1 MGGGVDYKRRVYA
14 IRDLPTL
21 PVIAQKVLTLADDD
35 EDCVEKLTKLI
46 ASDQSLAVKILAF
59 ANSAYFGHRSKIGTV
74 RHAVGVIGT
83 ATLKQF
89 SLSVLVC
96 DMMGRGGKDRT
107 EFWKHSFATATA
119 ASLISERAKLS
130 DRDLC
135 FMAGLIHDVGKII
148 IDTYFPGE
156 LGIEH
161 TEVGGWIAERW
172 ALPQPLIDA
181 ITHHHS
187 TSPEHFT
194 QPIVACVCAAN
205 ACAKLAF
212 QECAPDVAP
221 EILKALKLKDRDI
234 TEIGIE
240 LRNRQEQIESLV
252 N

>member
-21 PVIAQKVLTLADDD
+21 PAIAQKLLTIADDD

-46 ASDQSLAVKILAF
+46 SSDQSLAVRILAF
-59 ANSAYFGHRSKIGTV
+59 ANSAYFGHRSQIGTV
-74 RHAVGVIGT
+74 RHAVNVIGT
-83 ATLKQF
+83 AMLKQF

-96 DMMGRGGKDRT
+96 NMMGRGGNDRT
-107 EFWKHSFATATA
+107 EFWMHSFATGTA
-119 ASLISERAKLS
+119 ASMISDRAGLS
-130 DRDLC
+130 DRDLS

-156 LGIEH
+156 RDVEH

-172 ALPQPLIDA
+172 ALPQPLIHA

-187 TSPEHFT
+187 NSPDHFA
-194 QPIVACVCAAN
+194 QPIVACVFAAN

-212 QECAPDVAP
+212 QTKAPKVAPDVL
-221 EILKALKLKDRDI
+221 EALKLTEKDML
-234 TEIGIE
+234 EIVIE
-240 LRNRQEQIESLV
+240 LQNRQQQMDSFV
-252 N
+252 K